1 MHSVGLGGVGMR
13 VLVTGAFGYVG
24 RAVTLRLIEAGH
36 EVVAL
41 SSRGRSDEER
51 ARVHS
56 VVFADLGERLGL
68 DAAVAGVDAI
78 CHLAAL
84 TGVRESFK
92 RPNEYRAINTDG
104 TAALLELAAEEGRRT
119 ERPIR
124 FVQGSTAAVYGAPA
138 KQPIDEDAVPDPTSP
153 YGESKLAAD
162 EAVHKFADA
171 GWIAAV
177 SLRAFNVAGSVDG
190 RGDPGR
196 TRIIPKTLRVAA
208 GLEPQLRINGDGSAV
223 RDFVHVDDL
232 ARAYLLALGAC
243 RVGEYR
249 CYNVGATGAAVREIV
264 ATAEAVTGR
273 AVPVVHDP
281 PQPEPPV
288 LLADTRRIRAELGW
302 SPQRSTLAELVSD
315 TWTDLLEQLRTQTL

>member
-1 MHSVGLGGVGMR
+1 MR

-24 RAVTLRLIEAGH
+24 RAVTRRLVEAGH

-41 SSRGRSDEER
+41 SSGSRGCSDEDR
-51 ARVHS
+51 AFVHS
-56 VVFADLGERLGL
+56 VVVADLGERLGL
-68 DAAVAGVDAI
+68 DTAVAGVDAV

-92 RPNEYRAINTDG
+92 RPNEYRAINTES
-104 TAALLELAAEEGRRT
+104 TAALLDAAAGEGLRT
-119 ERPIR
+119 GRPLR
-124 FVQGSTAAVYGAPA
+124 FVQASTAAVYGTPA

-153 YGESKLAAD
+153 YGASKLAAD
-162 EAVHKFADA
+162 EAVRECAAA
-171 GWIAAV
+171 GRIAAV
-177 SLRAFNVAGSVDG
+177 SLRAFNVAGSVG
-190 RGDPGR
+190 GHGDPGR

-232 ARAYLLALGAC
+232 ARAYLLALDAC

-249 CYNVGATGAAVREIV
+249 CYNVGATGAGVREIV
-264 ATAEAVTGR
+264 ATAEAVTGW

-302 SPQRSTLAELVSD
+302 SPRRSSLTELVSD
-315 TWTDLLEQLRTQTL
+315 TWTDLLESLCS